1 VKLILFGG
9 SFDPPHYGH
18 LKIIENCIEQ
28 CDKLV
33 LMPSAY
39 SPLKKNPPIAEP
51 KHRVKMLELLTQEL
65 KCPIQIDD
73 WEINQSSP
81 NYTYLTIKHLQNEH
95 PNFSISLVIGADQLQ
110 QFQKWKNYQEI
121 LDSVQIIGFNRKNYN
136 VTPLIDMN
144 LTWIKD
150 FEMDI
155 SSTEIRREIASG
167 TQKGCELPHAVW
179 NYINEHNLY
188 GNE

>member
-1 VKLILFGG
+1 MKLILFGG
-9 SFDPPHYGH
+9 SFDPPHLGH
-18 LKIIENCIEQ
+18 LKIIENCCGE
-28 CDKLV
+28 CDKLI
-33 LMPSAY
+33 LMPSAH
-39 SPLKKNPPIAEP
+39 SPLKKNPPIAES
-51 KHRVKMLELLTQEL
+51 KHRIKMLELLTQKL
-65 KCPIQIDD
+65 KYPIQIDD

-81 NYTYLTIKHLQNEH
+81 NYTYLTVQHLQNEY
-95 PNFSISLVIGADQLQ
+95 PNSSISLVIGADQLQ

-121 LDSVQIIGFNRKNYN
+121 LDSVQIIGFNRKKYN

-167 TQKGCELPHAVW
+167 VQKGRALPQPVW
-179 NYINEHNLY
+179 DYIQENNLY

>member
-1 VKLILFGG
+1 MKLILFGG

-39 SPLKKNPPIAEP
+39 SPLKKNPPIAES
-51 KHRVKMLELLTQEL
+51 KHRVKMLELLIQEL
-65 KCPIQIDD
+65 KCPIHIDD
-73 WEINQSSP
+73 WEINQSCP
-81 NYTYLTIKHLQNEH
+81 NYTYLTVQHLQNEY
-95 PNFSISLVIGADQLQ
+95 PQFTISLVLGADQLQ
-110 QFQKWKNYQEI
+110 QFQKWKNYKEI
-121 LDSVQIIGFNRKNYN
+121 LDTVQIIGFNRKNFD
-136 VTPLIDMN
+136 VTTLIDMN

-155 SSTEIRREIASG
+155 SSTEIRRKILG
-167 TQKGCELPHAVW
+167 GVHKGHELPYAIW
-179 NYINEHNLY
+179 SYIKEQNLY

>member
-1 VKLILFGG
+1 MKLILFGG
-9 SFDPPHYGH
+9 SFDPPHCGH
-18 LKIIENCIEQ
+18 LKIIEDCIKE
-28 CDKLV
+28 CEKLI
-33 LMPSAY
+33 LMPCAN
-39 SPLKKNPPIAEP
+39 SPLKKNPPIAES
-51 KHRVKMLELLTQEL
+51 KHRVKMLKLLTQEL
-65 KCPIQIDD
+65 KYPIQIDD
-73 WEINQSSP
+73 WEINQSYP
-81 NYTYLTIKHLQNEH
+81 NYTYLTVQHLQSEH
-95 PNFSISLVIGADQLQ
+95 PNSSISLVIGADQLQ

-121 LDSVQIIGFNRKNYN
+121 LDSVQIIGFNRKKYN

-167 TQKGCELPHAVW
+167 VPKGRELPDTVW
-179 NYINEHNLY
+179 NYIKKYNLY

>member
-1 VKLILFGG
+1 MKLILFGG
-9 SFDPPHYGH
+9 SFDPPHCGH
-18 LKIIENCIEQ
+18 LKIIEDCIEE
-28 CDKLV
+28 CDKLI

-39 SPLKKNPPIAEP
+39 SPLKKNPPIAES

-65 KCPIQIDD
+65 KYPIQIDD

-81 NYTYLTIKHLQNEH
+81 NYTYLTVQHLQNEY

-121 LDSVQIIGFNRKNYN
+121 LDSVQIIGFNRKYYN

-155 SSTEIRREIASG
+155 SSTEIRRKIASG
-167 TQKGCELPHAVW
+167 VQKGRELPHAVW
-179 NYINEHNLY
+179 NYIKEHNLY

>member
-1 VKLILFGG
+1 MKLILFGG
-9 SFDPPHYGH
+9 SFDPPHCGH
-18 LKIIENCIEQ
+18 LTIIEHCIEK

-65 KCPIQIDD
+65 KYPIQIDD

-81 NYTYLTIKHLQNEH
+81 NYTYLTVQHLQKKH
-95 PNFSISLVIGADQLQ
+95 PKFSISLAIGADQLQ
-110 QFQKWKNYQEI
+110 QFQKWKNYQDI
-121 LDSVQIIGFNRKNYN
+121 LDSVRIIGFNRKNYDL
-136 VTPLIDMN
+136 TPLIDMN

-150 FEMDI
+150 FAMDI
-155 SSTEIRREIASG
+155 SSTEIRSKIASG
-167 TQKGCELPHAVW
+167 VQKGCELPHAIW
-179 NYINEHNLY
+179 SYIIAHNLY
-188 GNE
+188 GNA

>member
-1 VKLILFGG
+1 
-9 SFDPPHYGH
+9 
-18 LKIIENCIEQ
+18 
-28 CDKLV
+28 
-33 LMPSAY
+33 M
-39 SPLKKNPPIAEP
+39 
-51 KHRVKMLELLTQEL
+51 
-65 KCPIQIDD
+65 
-73 WEINQSSP
+73 
-81 NYTYLTIKHLQNEH
+81 
-95 PNFSISLVIGADQLQ
+95 IGADQLQ

-136 VTPLIDMN
+136 VTPLTDMN

-155 SSTEIRREIASG
+155 SSTEIRGGIASG
-167 TQKGCELPHAVW
+167 VQKGCELPPAVW